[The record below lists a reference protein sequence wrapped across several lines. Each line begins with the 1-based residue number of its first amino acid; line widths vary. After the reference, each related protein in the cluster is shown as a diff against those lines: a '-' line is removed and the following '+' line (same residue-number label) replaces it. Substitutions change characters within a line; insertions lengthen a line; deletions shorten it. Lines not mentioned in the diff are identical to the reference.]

1 LPELTLLD
9 SSRGSPEGPCF
20 YRWGG
25 WDQEREDRPHSE
37 SITEPRFPTRPW
49 FWFLGSGS
57 QPWLIIW
64 KSSQTGFEP
73 RRGGFRSG
81 HFKNKCLLTVNH
93 MAGIENILWQVR
105 YSPYGRVKISGL
117 LMFNADFDYRLSD
130 PIIQISHR
138 SDSHNSSP
146 RWLSL
151 FVVVQSLSLFWLFVT
166 LWTAACQ
173 VSLSITIS
181 HYYYDPHFT
190 DEKTEGQ
197 GFNCSKSHSR

>member
-1 LPELTLLD
+1 MPELTLLD

-151 FVVVQSLSLFWLFVT
+151 FVVVQSVAQSLLT
-166 LWTAACQ
+166 LCDP
-173 VSLSITIS
+173 VDCSMPGFPVH
-181 HYYYDPHFT
+181 HYLPLLLWSSFYRWEDWRT
-190 DEKTEGQ
+190 GI
-197 GFNCSKSHSR
+197 